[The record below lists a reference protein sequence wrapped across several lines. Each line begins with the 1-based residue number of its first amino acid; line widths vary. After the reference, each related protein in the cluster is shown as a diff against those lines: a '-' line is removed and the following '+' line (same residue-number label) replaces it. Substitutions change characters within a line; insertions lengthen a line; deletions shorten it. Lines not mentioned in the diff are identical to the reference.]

1 MVADADHSK
10 EKAGDCVFTA
20 NTTLYW
26 YPGLQLLPYAII
38 LLLMM
43 ITLVFSVLIF

>member
-1 MVADADHSK
+1 MVAEADYSK
-10 EKAGDCVFTA
+10 GKAGDCVFIT

-26 YPGLQLLPYAII
+26 YPGFQLLPYAII
-38 LLLMM
+38 LLMM